1 MDISV
6 CSPKENYNFHP
17 QSSRLWPFN
26 ERAISRHLRKILFEP
41 ITNTIN
47 EQINKKASILK
58 VNIIR
63 DGTLRQSSIALLLSQ
78 ANKICQFKIC
88 C

>member
-1 MDISV
+1 MDIAD

-26 ERAISRHLRKILFEP
+26 EWAISRHLRKILFEP
-41 ITNTIN
+41 IINTIN
-47 EQINKKASILK
+47 EQINKKVSILK

-63 DGTLRQSSIALLLSQ
+63 DRTLR
-78 ANKICQFKIC
+78 
-88 C
+88 